1 MMFIDAKGRRIEI
14 EGDLDIEASHNGQR
28 IGRIEFDD
36 DDGGIFLWGMAVDA
50 TYQKAG
56 IGTEMMRLAAE
67 IHGRRFRKPSF
78 DAVGGSRA
86 SSDSYYT
93 QEGAKLIA
101 RCIREG
107 ILEDTE
113 PREFDHDEDVE

>member
-1 MMFIDAKGRRIEI
+1 MNVDTAY
-14 EGDLDIEASHNGQR
+14 QR
-28 IGRIEFDD
+28 
-36 DDGGIFLWGMAVDA
+36 V
-50 TYQKAG
+50 G

-67 IHGRRFRKPSF
+67 IHGKGFKKPSF
-78 DAVGGSRA
+78 NAVGGSRA

-107 ILEDTE
+107 ILEDTDVRE
-113 PREFDHDEDVE
+113 PDCSEVRE